1 MQIDNLPNK
10 ESKVM
15 IIIMLY
21 ELGGRMDEH
30 SEKLNKELENIKKN
44 QTELKNTITEVFGL
58 KLETG
63 RSVYLKHPWRS
74 IMLARETSPS
84 QDDLRNRS
92 WQIPSK
98 LIARAL
104 DL

>member
-44 QTELKNTITEVFGL
+44 QTELKNTVTEVKNMLDKVNSRLDDAEKQVNYLEVRVVEITQSEQKKNPGN
-58 KLETG
+58 KL
-63 RSVYLKHPWRS
+63 
-74 IMLARETSPS
+74 
-84 QDDLRNRS
+84 
-92 WQIPSK
+92 
-98 LIARAL
+98 
-104 DL
+104 